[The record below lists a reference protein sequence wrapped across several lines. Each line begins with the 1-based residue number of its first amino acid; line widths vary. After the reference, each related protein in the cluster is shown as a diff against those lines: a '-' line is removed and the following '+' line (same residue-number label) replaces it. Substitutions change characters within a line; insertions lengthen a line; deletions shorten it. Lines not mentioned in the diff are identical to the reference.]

1 MDIDSQYNTTKIKPM
16 KLADIMSCPLK
27 ELVEQC
33 NITKIQPISND
44 DGVIQNIIVEYVPHT
59 EVCDV

>member
-1 MDIDSQYNTTKIKPM
+1 MTIDSQYCETKIKPM

-33 NITKIQPISND
+33 NVTKIQPISND
-44 DGVIQNIIVEYVPHT
+44 DGIIQKIIVEYVPHT
-59 EVCDV
+59 EA